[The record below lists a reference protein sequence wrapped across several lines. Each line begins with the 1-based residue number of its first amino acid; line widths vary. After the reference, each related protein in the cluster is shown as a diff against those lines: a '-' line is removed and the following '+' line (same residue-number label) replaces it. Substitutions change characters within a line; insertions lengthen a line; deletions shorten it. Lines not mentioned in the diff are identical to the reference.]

1 MTTKWMQLLKEK
13 YKSGITN
20 LFLITGNIGDYA
32 VPGFLFKDYL
42 IKELKNL
49 DFKNIITYDYSVG
62 STNCIGT
69 SQNQSNEENL
79 HTATLDWDI
88 MISDL
93 KTVDSSVAYIVEYP
107 EFLVPD
113 IHSGNTDEATKKRL
127 IDLHK
132 VINSKEFL
140 ESDNILIFVTEVKSS
155 VNSMFISSNTRTYPI
170 SIDYPTEVERKEYIE
185 FLRGSSEKRIDYRID
200 ISKFA
205 KLTAGL
211 TRVNIEDIYLLA
223 ESTGVLDKEMIMERK
238 KELINK
244 EFGEVI
250 ELYDTDGC
258 SLDDFAGQEH
268 IKEYHKEVVIQPI
281 LEGDTS
287 IVPKGLL
294 YMGPPGTGKTYFSKC
309 LAGDAKINF
318 VEFKMSKI
326 LDKYVGEAERNL
338 EKALN
343 CFESL
348 APVGVFIDEI
358 DQALSRGDNDS
369 NSVSKNIFGMFL
381 AFLSEPSHRGKILW
395 IGATN
400 YPNKLDEALK
410 RAGRFD
416 KKIPFL
422 PPTAEERIEVFKI
435 HLNKIKY
442 PYEFRNEYYKT
453 LADKTDK
460 YSQAEIEN
468 VVVKALEVA
477 KRKKRPSIDEI
488 TMDYAI
494 DCMTSAQNEKVEEM
508 TEIALKECND
518 KEFLPESYK
527 KQLP

>member
-1 MTTKWMQLLKEK
+1 MKTRWMNILEEK
-13 YKSGITN
+13 YNAGISN
-20 LFLITGNIGDYA
+20 LFMITGNIGDYA
-32 VPGFLFKDYL
+32 VPGMLFKDYL
-42 IKELKNL
+42 VKQLGEIGIKK
-49 DFKNIITYDYSVG
+49 IVTYDYSVG
-62 STNCIGT
+62 SFYHVEERPSPQAGNPHEDW
-69 SQNQSNEENL
+69 NQMIANLQSHTEE
-79 HTATLDWDI
+79 
-88 MISDL
+88 
-93 KTVDSSVAYIVEYP
+93 VAYIIEYP
-107 EFLVPD
+107 EFLVPNAVNGH
-113 IHSGNTDEATKKRL
+113 IEESTKKRL

-132 VINSKEFL
+132 VINSKGFL
-140 ESDNILIFVTEVKSS
+140 SSNHILIFVTEVKS
-155 VNSMFISSNTRTYPI
+155 NINTMFISSNARTFPI
-170 SIDYPTEVERKEYIE
+170 TVDYPSEEERKAFIE
-185 FLRGSSEKRIDYRID
+185 HLVNTSEANVDFQIDM
-200 ISKFA
+200 SKFA

-211 TRVNIEDIYLLA
+211 SRVNIEDIYLLA
-223 ESTGVLDKEMIMERK
+223 ESKGVLGKEMIMERK
-238 KELINK
+238 KELIHK

-250 ELYDTDGC
+250 ELFDTEGY

-268 IKEYHKEVVIQPI
+268 IKSYHREVVIQPI

-369 NSVSKNIFGMFL
+369 NSVGRNLFGMFL

-422 PPTAEERIEVFKI
+422 PPNEEERIEVLKI
-435 HLNKIKY
+435 HLNRNNY
-442 PYEFRNEYYKT
+442 PYEIKDYSLLGRKT
-453 LADKTDK
+453 NLYT
-460 YSQAEIEN
+460 QAEIEN
-468 VVVKALEVA
+468 VVVKSLEIA
-477 KRKKRPSIDEI
+477 KRQKIKKI
-488 TMDYAI
+488 TDDTIVYAI
-494 DCMTSAQNEKVEEM
+494 DCMISAQNEKVQEM
-508 TEIALKECND
+508 TDIALEECND
-518 KEFLPESYK
+518 REFLPNEYK
-527 KQLP
+527 YKIGQ